1 MYNTHAHFTM
11 QKLYMFS
18 SKSAYTVYMKCI
30 IFALFASTSHVM
42 SCICFSEPVPPPIDS
57 WSCGMVPV
65 ASMES
70 LDKPMECLSPVSM
83 VQLDIPKSNEFRR
96 TNAETEVNRY
106 VKYCLNVCC
115 YMYNV
120 VLS

>member
-1 MYNTHAHFTM
+1 MYDTHAHFTM

-42 SCICFSEPVPPPIDS
+42 SIHYCICFSEPVPPPIDS

-70 LDKPMECLSPVSM
+70 LDKPMECLSPVCM
-83 VQLDIPKSNEFRR
+83 VQLDIPRSNEFRR

-106 VKYCLNVCC
+106 VKYCLNVC
-115 YMYNV
+115 
-120 VLS
+120 